1 MVDKEDIINS
11 VRLHNAVNSII
22 REYGYTVKPVKVKPL
37 KYTSVIEG
45 KERVIIGYTRSFYRN
60 DFLVPHVFIASRY
73 KKKTEDMVNALK
85 LINAE
90 VSIEQTKEIIDTLNG
105 WWKCK
110 MKW

>member
-1 MVDKEDIINS
+1 MIDKDDIIIS
-11 VRLHNAVNSII
+11 VRQHNAVNAII
-22 REYGYTVKPVKVKPL
+22 REYGYNIKPVKAL

-45 KERVIIGYTRSFYRN
+45 KERIIIGYTRSFYRD

-90 VSIEQTKEIIDTLNG
+90 VSIEQTKEIIDILKG
-105 WWKCK
+105 WWECK
-110 MKW
+110 MRW